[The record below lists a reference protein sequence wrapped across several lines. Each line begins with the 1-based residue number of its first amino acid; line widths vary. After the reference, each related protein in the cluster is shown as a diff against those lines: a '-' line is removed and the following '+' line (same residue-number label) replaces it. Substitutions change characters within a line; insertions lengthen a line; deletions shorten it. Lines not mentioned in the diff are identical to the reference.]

1 VVRVIEKA
9 TVLLTRA
16 EVAGLLDLDAC
27 IEAVEDAFRRHGEGG
42 ALGPASLGVGSP
54 GGAFH
59 VKAAGL
65 RLSRSWFAS
74 KLNGNF
80 PDNPVRIG
88 QPAIRGLIT
97 LCDGETGFPLA
108 VMDSIEITIQRT
120 GAATAVAA
128 RRLARPDSRV
138 ATICGC
144 GNQGAVQLHALTRV
158 LPIAR
163 VHAFDRD
170 ADRARAFAAEQSLR
184 LGIPV
189 EAASDL
195 ESALRESDAVVTC
208 TPSRRFFLERRMVS
222 PGTFIA
228 AVGADN
234 PDKQELEPG
243 LLAASTVVADVL
255 DQCAAMGE
263 LHHAIEA
270 GVMALEDV
278 HAELA
283 DLVTGRRPGRT
294 GREEV
299 TVFDSTGTALQDVA
313 AAAIVYERAEASG
326 AGTRFDFFG
335 AGTGLSAACSNAR
348 PG

>member
-1 VVRVIEKA
+1 LTA
-9 TVLLTRA
+9 GTLLLTRA

-42 ALGPASLGVGSP
+42 ALGPASLGVHSGR
-54 GGAFH
+54 GAFH

-65 RLSRSWFAS
+65 RLSRSWFAA
-74 KLNGNF
+74 KLNANF
-80 PDNPVRIG
+80 PDNPAAVG
-88 QPAIRGLIT
+88 QPAIRGLIA
-97 LCDGETGFPLA
+97 LCDAETGFPVA

-128 RRLARPDSRV
+128 RYLARTDARV

-144 GNQGAVQLHALTRV
+144 GNQGAVQLRALTRV
-158 LPIAR
+158 LPLERAF
-163 VHAFDRD
+163 AFDSD
-170 ADRARAFAAEQSLR
+170 GGRARAFAVEQSAR

-195 ESALRESDAVVTC
+195 AAAVRASDAVVTC

-234 PDKQELEPG
+234 PDKQELEPE
-243 LLAASTVVADVL
+243 LLAASKLVADVREH
-255 DQCAAMGE
+255 CAAMGE
-263 LHHAIEA
+263 LHHALEA
-270 GVMALEDV
+270 GVISLEDV
-278 HAELA
+278 HADLA
-283 DLVTGRRPGRT
+283 ELVTGRRPGRT
-294 GREEV
+294 ERGEV

-313 AAAIVYERAEASG
+313 AAAIVYEKAAASG
-326 AGTRFDFFG
+326 AGIRFDFFG
-335 AGTGLSAACSNAR
+335 AGMGDQPAL
-348 PG
+348 P